1 MPLLNRTA
9 PPFETKPTE
18 SAPTQG
24 AQNPE
29 WRTMTYRQRLEYL
42 IAQGWEMKSEGPSG
56 AQLVG
61 EKKMRTLDRICLWLG
76 ILTVVFYGVGLI
88 FIIIA
93 MIDYAFF
100 TERAKYFLPN
110 RDAAPAA

>member
-1 MPLLNRTA
+1 MN
-9 PPFETKPTE
+9 
-18 SAPTQG
+18 
-24 AQNPE
+24 
-29 WRTMTYRQRLEYL
+29 YRQRLEFM
-42 IAQGWEMKSEGPSG
+42 IAQGWELKSEGPSG

-61 EKKMRTLDRICLWLG
+61 AKKMRTLDRICLWLG

-100 TERAKYFLPN
+100 TVRAKYYLPN
-110 RDAAPAA
+110 RDAAPPA